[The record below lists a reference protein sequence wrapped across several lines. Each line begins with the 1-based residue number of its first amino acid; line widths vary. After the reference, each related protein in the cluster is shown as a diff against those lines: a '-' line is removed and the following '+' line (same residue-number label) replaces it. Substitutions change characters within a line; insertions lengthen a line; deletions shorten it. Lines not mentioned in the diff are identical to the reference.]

1 MADTFTTNLNL
12 TKPEV
17 GASTDTWGTKLN
29 NNLDSVDGIFSL
41 SGTAVD
47 MGQVDFGG
55 AVIIKGTNPSLTIG
69 DAGAED
75 TKLVFDGNAQDY
87 YLGLDDSSD
96 SLVMGLGSAVGTTPA
111 MTINASQEVTFAQN
125 ITVDDITIDGST
137 ISDGADLTLD
147 VGGDIVLDAAG
158 QQIFFTSAGTNVGQI
173 DMAGTDLEIKSLVSN
188 ADFFIR
194 GNDDGSE
201 ITALTLDMSD
211 AGSAYFNNKVGI
223 GTTSPDAPL
232 HINGSANSEQ
242 VIITGNTNANRGL
255 SIQTAAS
262 GGQQDAGVIFNAQDT
277 ESGANPYH
285 AFQTAG
291 TEHARI
297 TSDGSVGIGTTSPGG
312 STSCLHVVHDAT
324 EGTPSF
330 PDGEVI
336 IAQRN
341 FNSSQGCHIGI
352 IAGTASE
359 SAINFG
365 DKDDSD
371 IGNITYNHSSN
382 SMQFITNTT
391 ERMRIL
397 SGGVV
402 AIGKTTYDNDNIGVV
417 LTSTNS
423 SIFTTQ
429 SVTPVS
435 INRKGTDG
443 DLISFTND
451 QAGCGSI
458 SCSGTTT
465 AYNTSSDYRLKENVV
480 ELTDALTRVGQL
492 QPKRF
497 NFISDADTTY
507 DGFLAHEVSSIVPE
521 AIKGEKDAVDG
532 EGNPEYQGID
542 QSKLVPLLVKAI
554 QEQQE
559 QIDALQSEIKTLKG
573 E

>member
-1 MADTFTTNLNL
+1 
-12 TKPEV
+12 
-17 GASTDTWGTKLN
+17 
-29 NNLDSVDGIFSL
+29 
-41 SGTAVD
+41 
-47 MGQVDFGG
+47 
-55 AVIIKGTNPSLTIG
+55 
-69 DAGAED
+69 
-75 TKLVFDGNAQDY
+75 
-87 YLGLDDSSD
+87 
-96 SLVMGLGSAVGTTPA
+96 
-111 MTINASQEVTFAQN
+111 
-125 ITVDDITIDGST
+125 
-137 ISDGADLTLD
+137 
-147 VGGDIVLDAAG
+147 
-158 QQIFFTSAGTNVGQI
+158 
-173 DMAGTDLEIKSLVSN
+173 
-188 ADFFIR
+188 
-194 GNDDGSE
+194 
-201 ITALTLDMSD
+201 
-211 AGSAYFNNKVGI
+211 
-223 GTTSPDAPL
+223 
-232 HINGSANSEQ
+232 
-242 VIITGNTNANRGL
+242 

-465 AYNTSSDYRLKENVV
+465 AYNTSSDY
-480 ELTDALTRVGQL
+480 
-492 QPKRF
+492 
-497 NFISDADTTY
+497 
-507 DGFLAHEVSSIVPE
+507 
-521 AIKGEKDAVDG
+521 
-532 EGNPEYQGID
+532 
-542 QSKLVPLLVKAI
+542 
-554 QEQQE
+554 
-559 QIDALQSEIKTLKG
+559 
-573 E
+573 

>member
-29 NNLDSVDGIFSL
+29 ANLDSVDGIFSL